1 MRAKKGQAD
10 FIKVRSMLCKVI
22 VASPQLKQRH
32 ISLFLRPEALGFRR
46 WPAAAAAGTA
56 VVVLETR

>member
-1 MRAKKGQAD
+1 
-10 FIKVRSMLCKVI
+10 MLCKVI

-46 WPAAAAAGTA
+46 WAAAAAGTA

>member
-1 MRAKKGQAD
+1 
-10 FIKVRSMLCKVI
+10 MLCKVI